1 MPPTPDVRPTSHDR
15 HDPLLVAALAAG
27 DLAATDRAHATELIE
42 TCLDCA
48 TLHDDLVAIARAT
61 ATVPPPITTRP
72 RDFRLSREQAARLRP
87 SGWRRFV
94 GAFGSPRFAFT
105 KPLGVGLAT
114 IGLAGL
120 LLGNVSLGSF
130 GGMSAAAPM
139 AAASAGSAESNQ
151 SGATRG
157 IGDAAAS
164 AAPASAPA
172 ALGPVVASPA
182 ASGTGGFYPVALPSP
197 SSAPAPSMTSDRAN
211 LGSLD
216 HGPSASTVEVAG
228 GPKTTTTTPGASQ
241 STRDIL
247 SATEQPN
254 DQVVDLGTPPDLRTM
269 IFVAAVLVG
278 LGLLV
283 LRRVARSVTAA

>member
-1 MPPTPDVRPTSHDR
+1 MPPNPDVRPTSHDR

-27 DLAATDRAHATELIE
+27 DLAATDRVQATHLIE
-42 TCLDCA
+42 TCPDCA

-61 ATVPPPITTRP
+61 ANVPPPITTRP

-94 GAFGSPRFAFT
+94 GAFGSPRLAFT

-120 LLGNVSLGSF
+120 LLGNVSLGSL
-130 GGMSAAAPM
+130 GGSSAAAPM
-139 AAASAGSAESNQ
+139 SATGASAGSAEFNQ
-151 SGATRG
+151 SGGTRG
-157 IGDAAAS
+157 LGDAAAAAS
-164 AAPASAPA
+164 AAPASAAPV
-172 ALGPVVASPA
+172 ALGPVAASPA
-182 ASGTGGFYPVALPSP
+182 ASGTGGFYPVALPSA
-197 SSAPAPSMTSDRAN
+197 SSAPAPSLTTDRSAAG
-211 LGSLD
+211 LDGS
-216 HGPSASTVEVAG
+216 PPASNVEVAG
-228 GPKTTTTTPGASQ
+228 GAKTTTPGASQ
-241 STRDIL
+241 PTRDTL
-247 SATEQPN
+247 SETEQSV
-254 DQVVDLGTPPDLRTM
+254 DQASPPDLRTM